1 MAAKKNIKKVLTR
14 ITGNGIVYTG
24 TQGTP
29 YKIQE
34 VRNRMSAAQY
44 ETIKRELGLS
54 DKEMEQI
61 VEALEDED
69 RERR

>member
-1 MAAKKNIKKVLTR
+1 
-14 ITGNGIVYTG
+14 
-24 TQGTP
+24 
-29 YKIQE
+29 
-34 VRNRMSAAQY
+34 MSAAQY

-69 RERR
+69 MERR

>member
-1 MAAKKNIKKVLTR
+1 
-14 ITGNGIVYTG
+14 
-24 TQGTP
+24 
-29 YKIQE
+29 
-34 VRNRMSAAQY
+34 MSAAQY
-44 ETIKRELGLS
+44 EMVKRELGLS